1 MIHIPKLEK
10 RDSKYFEHLISEDL
24 LNYQEYIHQG
34 WSLKQ
39 IQNQFDKSTNL
50 SYGFFYN
57 DLMVSFIF
65 GDLINIEKNA
75 EYEIHLIYVIKK
87 FRDKGLGSK
96 LIKKIEENCHHLRKI
111 YLEVSEINLKGIS
124 FYQKMGFKKIYT
136 RKSYY
141 SYENKKAD
149 AFLMAKLY

>member
-1 MIHIPKLEK
+1 
-10 RDSKYFEHLISEDL
+10 
-24 LNYQEYIHQG
+24 
-34 WSLKQ
+34 
-39 IQNQFDKSTNL
+39 
-50 SYGFFYN
+50 
-57 DLMVSFIF
+57 MVSFIF

-75 EYEIHLIYVIKK
+75 EYEIHLIYVIKN

-141 SYENKKAD
+141 SYQNKKVD
-149 AFLMAKLY
+149 ALLMAKLY

>member
-1 MIHIPKLEK
+1 LIHSRKLEK
-10 RDSKYFEHLISEDL
+10 KDSKYFEHLISADL

-39 IQNQFDKSTNL
+39 INNQFDKSTNL

-65 GDLINIEKNA
+65 GDLINIEKNT
-75 EYEIHLIYVIKK
+75 EYEIHLIYVIKS

-141 SYENKKAD
+141 SYQNKKAD
-149 AFLMAKLY
+149 AFLMTKLY

>member
-1 MIHIPKLEK
+1 MIHSRKLEK
-10 RDSKYFEHLISEDL
+10 NDIKCFKHLISEDL
-24 LNYQEYIHQG
+24 INYQEYIDQG

-39 IQNQFDKSTNL
+39 INNQFDKITNL

-65 GDLINIEKNA
+65 GDLINIEKNS
-75 EYEIHLIYVIKK
+75 EYEIHLIYIVKH
-87 FRDKGLGSK
+87 FRNKGLVSK
-96 LIKKIEENCHHLRKI
+96 LIKKIEENCSNLIKI
-111 YLEVSEINLKGIS
+111 HLEVSEINLKGIS

-141 SYENKKAD
+141 SYQNKKAD

>member
-1 MIHIPKLEK
+1 MIHSRKLK
-10 RDSKYFEHLISEDL
+10 KKDSKYFEHLIFEDL
-24 LNYQEYIHQG
+24 LNYQEFIDKG

-39 IQNQFDKSTNL
+39 INNQFDKSTNL

-65 GDLINIEKNA
+65 GDLINIEKKA

-96 LIKKIEENCHHLRKI
+96 LINQIEENCNNLTKI
-111 YLEVSEINLKGIS
+111 HLEVAENNLKGIL
-124 FYQKMGFKKIYT
+124 FYKSMGFKKIYT
-136 RKSYY
+136 RKNYY
-141 SYENKKAD
+141 SDQDKKTD
-149 AFLMAKLY
+149 AFLMTKLY

>member
-1 MIHIPKLEK
+1 MIHSRKLEK
-10 RDSKYFEHLISEDL
+10 KDSKYFEHLISEDL
-24 LNYQEYIHQG
+24 LNYQEYIDQG

-39 IQNQFDKSTNL
+39 INNQFDKSTNL

-75 EYEIHLIYVIKK
+75 EYEIHLIYVIKN

-111 YLEVSEINLKGIS
+111 YLEVSEINLKEYHSI
-124 FYQKMGFKKIYT
+124 KKWVL
-136 RKSYY
+136 
-141 SYENKKAD
+141 KK
-149 AFLMAKLY
+149 FILEKVIILTKIKKQTHY

>member
-1 MIHIPKLEK
+1 MIHSRKLEK
-10 RDSKYFEHLISEDL
+10 KDSKYFEHLISEDL
-24 LNYQEYIHQG
+24 LNYQEYIDQG

-39 IQNQFDKSTNL
+39 INNQLDKSTNV

-75 EYEIHLIYVIKK
+75 EYEILLIYVIKN

-141 SYENKKAD
+141 SYQDKKAD

>member
-1 MIHIPKLEK
+1 MIHSRKLEK
-10 RDSKYFEHLISEDL
+10 KDGKYFEHLISEDL
-24 LNYQEYIHQG
+24 LNYQEYIDQG
-34 WSLKQ
+34 WALKE
-39 IQNQFDKSTNL
+39 INKQFDKSTNL

-57 DLMVSFIF
+57 HLMVAFIF

-75 EYEIHLIYVIKK
+75 EYEIHLIYVIKN
-87 FRDKGLGSK
+87 FREKGLGSK

-141 SYENKKAD
+141 SYQNKKVD

>member
-1 MIHIPKLEK
+1 MIHSRKLEK
-10 RDSKYFEHLISEDL
+10 KDSKYFEHLISEDL
-24 LNYQEYIHQG
+24 LNYQEYIDQG

-39 IQNQFDKSTNL
+39 INNQFDKSTNL

-75 EYEIHLIYVIKK
+75 EYEIHLIYVIKH

-141 SYENKKAD
+141 SYQNKKAD
-149 AFLMAKLY
+149 AFLMAKDY

>member
-1 MIHIPKLEK
+1 MIHSRKLEK
-10 RDSKYFEHLISEDL
+10 KDSKYFEHLISEDL
-24 LNYQEYIHQG
+24 LNYQEYIDQG
-34 WSLKQ
+34 WSLKE
-39 IQNQFDKSTNL
+39 INNQFDKSTNL

-57 DLMVSFIF
+57 DFMVSFIF

-75 EYEIHLIYVIKK
+75 EYEIHLIYVIKN
-87 FRDKGLGSK
+87 FRHKGLGSK

-141 SYENKKAD
+141 SYQNIKAD
-149 AFLMAKLY
+149 AYLMAKLY

>member
-1 MIHIPKLEK
+1 MIRSRKLEK
-10 RDSKYFEHLISEDL
+10 KDSKYFQHLISQDL
-24 LNYQEYIHQG
+24 IHYQEYIDQG

-39 IQNQFDKSTNL
+39 INNQFDKSTNL

-75 EYEIHLIYVIKK
+75 EYEIHLIYVIKN

-141 SYENKKAD
+141 SYQNKKAD
-149 AFLMAKLY
+149 AYLMAKLY

>member
-1 MIHIPKLEK
+1 MIHSRKLEK
-10 RDSKYFEHLISEDL
+10 KDSKYFEHLISEDL

-39 IQNQFDKSTNL
+39 IKNQFDKSTNL

-65 GDLINIEKNA
+65 GDLINIEKNT

-87 FRDKGLGSK
+87 FRHKGLGSK
-96 LIKKIEENCHHLRKI
+96 LIKKIEENCHYLRKI

-141 SYENKKAD
+141 SYQNKKAD

>member
-1 MIHIPKLEK
+1 MIHSRKLEK
-10 RDSKYFEHLISEDL
+10 KDSKYFERLISEDL
-24 LNYQEYIHQG
+24 LNYQEYIDQG

-39 IQNQFDKSTNL
+39 INNQFDKSTNL

-75 EYEIHLIYVIKK
+75 EYEIHLIYVIKN

-124 FYQKMGFKKIYT
+124 FYQKMGFTKIYT

-141 SYENKKAD
+141 SYKGKKAD
-149 AFLMAKLY
+149 AILMVKLY

>member
-1 MIHIPKLEK
+1 MIYSRKLEK
-10 RDSKYFEHLISEDL
+10 KDSKYFEHLISEDF
-24 LNYQEYIHQG
+24 LNYQEYIDQG

-39 IQNQFDKSTNL
+39 INNQFDKSTNL

-75 EYEIHLIYVIKK
+75 EYEIHLIYVIKN

-141 SYENKKAD
+141 FYNDKKAD
-149 AFLMAKLY
+149 AILMAKLY

>member
-1 MIHIPKLEK
+1 MIQSRKLEK
-10 RDSKYFEHLISEDL
+10 TDSRYFEHLISEDL
-24 LNYQEYIHQG
+24 INYQEYIDQG

-39 IQNQFDKSTNL
+39 INNQFDKSTNL

-75 EYEIHLIYVIKK
+75 EYEIHLIYVAKN
-87 FRDKGLGSK
+87 FRNKGLGPK

-124 FYQKMGFKKIYT
+124 FYKKMGFKKIYT
-136 RKSYY
+136 RKNYY
-141 SYENKKAD
+141 SYQNKKTD
-149 AFLMAKLY
+149 GFLMEKLY

>member
-1 MIHIPKLEK
+1 
-10 RDSKYFEHLISEDL
+10 
-24 LNYQEYIHQG
+24 
-34 WSLKQ
+34 
-39 IQNQFDKSTNL
+39 
-50 SYGFFYN
+50 
-57 DLMVSFIF
+57 MVSFIF

-75 EYEIHLIYVIKK
+75 EYEIHLIYVIKN

-96 LIKKIEENCHHLRKI
+96 LIKKIEENCHYLRKI

-141 SYENKKAD
+141 SYQNKKAD

>member
-1 MIHIPKLEK
+1 MIHSRKLEK
-10 RDSKYFEHLISEDL
+10 KDSKYFKHLISEDL
-24 LNYQEYIHQG
+24 LNYQEYIDQG

-39 IQNQFDKSTNL
+39 INNQFDKSTNL

-57 DLMVSFIF
+57 DLMASFIF

-87 FRDKGLGSK
+87 FRGKGLGSK

-149 AFLMAKLY
+149 AFVMAKLY

>member
-1 MIHIPKLEK
+1 LIHGRKLRK
-10 RDSKYFEHLISEDL
+10 KDTKYFKHLISEDL
-24 LNYQEYIHQG
+24 LNYQEYIDQG

-39 IQNQFDKSTNL
+39 INNQFDKSTNL

-75 EYEIHLIYVIKK
+75 EYEIHLIYVVKN
-87 FRDKGLGSK
+87 FRNKGLGPK
-96 LIKKIEENCHHLRKI
+96 LIKKIEENCHYLRKI

-141 SYENKKAD
+141 SYQNKKAD

>member
-1 MIHIPKLEK
+1 MIHSRTLEK
-10 RDSKYFEHLISEDL
+10 KDSKYFEHLISEDL
-24 LNYQEYIHQG
+24 LNYQDYIDKG

-39 IQNQFDKSTNL
+39 IKNQFDKSTNL

-65 GDLINIEKNA
+65 GDLINIEKNT

-87 FRDKGLGSK
+87 FRHKGLGSK
-96 LIKKIEENCHHLRKI
+96 LIKKIEENCHYLRKI

-141 SYENKKAD
+141 SYQNKKAD

>member
-1 MIHIPKLEK
+1 MIHSRKLEK
-10 RDSKYFEHLISEDL
+10 KDSKLFEHLISEDL

-39 IQNQFDKSTNL
+39 IKNQFDKSTNL

-65 GDLINIEKNA
+65 GDLINIEKNS
-75 EYEIHLIYVIKK
+75 EYEIHLIYVIKN
-87 FRDKGLGSK
+87 FRQKGLGSK

-141 SYENKKAD
+141 SYQNIKAD
-149 AFLMAKLY
+149 AYLMAKLY

>member
-1 MIHIPKLEK
+1 MIHSRKLEK
-10 RDSKYFEHLISEDL
+10 KDSKYFEHLISEDL

-39 IQNQFDKSTNL
+39 IKNQFDKSTNL

-87 FRDKGLGSK
+87 
-96 LIKKIEENCHHLRKI
+96 CHVL
-111 YLEVSEINLKGIS
+111 N
-124 FYQKMGFKKIYT
+124 
-136 RKSYY
+136 
-141 SYENKKAD
+141 NP
-149 AFLMAKLY
+149 FL

>member
-1 MIHIPKLEK
+1 MIHIRKLEK
-10 RDSKYFEHLISEDL
+10 KDRKYFEHLISEDL
-24 LNYQEYIHQG
+24 LNYQEYIDQG

-39 IQNQFDKSTNL
+39 INKQFDKTTNL

-75 EYEIHLIYVIKK
+75 EYEIHLIYVIKN

-96 LIKKIEENCHHLRKI
+96 LIKKIEESCYHLRKI

-136 RKSYY
+136 RKKYY
-141 SYENKKAD
+141 SYQYKKAD
-149 AFLMAKLY
+149 ALLMAKLY

>member
-1 MIHIPKLEK
+1 MIHSRKLEK
-10 RDSKYFEHLISEDL
+10 KDSKYFEHLISEDL

-75 EYEIHLIYVIKK
+75 EYEIHLIYVIKN
-87 FRDKGLGSK
+87 FREKGLGSK
-96 LIKKIEENCHHLRKI
+96 LIKKIEENCNNLTKI
-111 YLEVSEINLKGIS
+111 HLEVSEINLKGIS

-136 RKSYY
+136 RRNYFSFQNRKI
-141 SYENKKAD
+141 NA
-149 AFLMAKLY
+149 LVMAKNY

>member
-1 MIHIPKLEK
+1 MIHSRKLEK
-10 RDSKYFEHLISEDL
+10 KDSKYFKYLISTDL

-39 IQNQFDKSTNL
+39 INNQFDKSTNL

-65 GDLINIEKNA
+65 GDLINIEKYA
-75 EYEIHLIYVIKK
+75 EYEIHLIYVIKN

-141 SYENKKAD
+141 TYQNKKAD

>member
-1 MIHIPKLEK
+1 MIHSRKLEK
-10 RDSKYFEHLISEDL
+10 KDSKYFERLISEDL
-24 LNYQEYIHQG
+24 LNYQEYIDQG
-34 WSLKQ
+34 WFLKQ
-39 IQNQFDKSTNL
+39 INNQFEKSTNL

-57 DLMVSFIF
+57 NLMVSFIF

-75 EYEIHLIYVIKK
+75 EYEIHLIYVIKN

-96 LIKKIEENCHHLRKI
+96 LIKKIEENCHHLKKI

-141 SYENKKAD
+141 SFQNKKAD